1 MVGPICASVEK
12 RIILAPFGTCFEM
25 QGNGVGNE
33 GFKHTHKPSL
43 CIAESYCF
51 GKSERN
57 KFDVGSAPK

>member
-1 MVGPICASVEK
+1 MHLWKE
-12 RIILAPFGTCFEM
+12 RINLAPFGNHFEM

-33 GFKHTHKPSL
+33 GFKQTHKPNL

-57 KFDVGSAPK
+57 KFDVGSALK